1 MASMTPQIPSKSP
14 KKRRFEWFQHPET
27 CTWFVESPQNGI
39 IGPKK
44 GGYLEVEGEVARL
57 GLLQVTLGVLEP
69 HLEAVGLGLDLPQL
83 GLLPLRLH
91 LLLGGKKEEKGG
103 EGGS

>member
-1 MASMTPQIPSKSP
+1 MTPQIPSKSP
-14 KKRRFEWFQHPET
+14 KKRRFEWLRRPET
-27 CTWFVESPQNGI
+27 CTWLVESPQNGV

-44 GGYLEVEGEVARL
+44 GGYLEVEGEVTRL
-57 GLLQVTLGVLEP
+57 GLLQVALGVLEP
-69 HLEAVGLGLDLPQL
+69 HLEAVGLGLDLAQL

-91 LLLGGKKEEKGG
+91 LLLGGGKKEEKGG